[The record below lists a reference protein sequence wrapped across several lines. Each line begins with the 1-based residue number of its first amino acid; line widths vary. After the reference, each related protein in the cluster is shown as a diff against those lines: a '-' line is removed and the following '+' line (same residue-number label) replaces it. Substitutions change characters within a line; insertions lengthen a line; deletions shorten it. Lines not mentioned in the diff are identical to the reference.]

1 MNNKYEI
8 DEEFIDNDKR
18 VIVFSILALLIMF
31 ITVICLLVGC
41 KDDVKINDNKKE
53 DKKYIIPE
61 FEETDYKDIIKPSK
75 IVMISS
81 NNNYEITYHYDNKT
95 YVTKN
100 KKVDKFVPDGY
111 SNCKYYTDK
120 NFTKLYNFNNKI
132 NSKIDIYLSCEETV
146 YTIKYSYPSNNIEE
160 YKLSDGIIKLN
171 DPESDYTFEGWY
183 LDENYTTKVTALD
196 ENVIKYSNNGVI
208 NLYAKLVKYYTINY
222 YDMNNNII
230 NSIKISEEELDD
242 YKTFDASDLSKENYK
257 FLGWSKEKNSMI
269 IDYLCNEKINITDNI
284 DLYAVFASSMLILT
298 DNDKIIERRGLI
310 KEELL
315 EFELP
320 TLDDL
325 EIDVPTYIIPCDS
338 TTEGTK
344 TIVSDDIEI
353 LLENEIKLSDVLNKK
368 LDDYNPE
375 VGDTV
380 LEKEKQLNWKTDK
393 KTNDPITGEEVIE
406 EVDNE
411 EEIKEIIKNNTEN
424 NIDTKLKAEWTV
436 ENKNET
442 I

>member
-1 MNNKYEI
+1 
-8 DEEFIDNDKR
+8 
-18 VIVFSILALLIMF
+18 
-31 ITVICLLVGC
+31 
-41 KDDVKINDNKKE
+41 
-53 DKKYIIPE
+53 
-61 FEETDYKDIIKPSK
+61 
-75 IVMISS
+75 
-81 NNNYEITYHYDNKT
+81 
-95 YVTKN
+95 
-100 KKVDKFVPDGY
+100 
-111 SNCKYYTDK
+111 
-120 NFTKLYNFNNKI
+120 
-132 NSKIDIYLSCEETV
+132 
-146 YTIKYSYPSNNIEE
+146 
-160 YKLSDGIIKLN
+160 
-171 DPESDYTFEGWY
+171 
-183 LDENYTTKVTALD
+183 
-196 ENVIKYSNNGVI
+196 
-208 NLYAKLVKYYTINY
+208 
-222 YDMNNNII
+222 
-230 NSIKISEEELDD
+230 
-242 YKTFDASDLSKENYK
+242 
-257 FLGWSKEKNSMI
+257 MI
-269 IDYLCNEKINITDNI
+269 IDYLCNKKINITDNI

-298 DNDKIIERRGLI
+298 DNDKIIERRGLL

-344 TIVSDDIEI
+344 TIVSDDIET
-353 LLENEIKLSDVLNKK
+353 LLENEIKLSEVLNKK

>member
-1 MNNKYEI
+1 MSNKYEI

-41 KDDVKINDNKKE
+41 KDDAKINDNKKE

-61 FEETDYKDIIKPSK
+61 LEDTDYKDIIKPSK

-81 NNNYEITYHYDNKT
+81 NNYEITYHYDNKT

-100 KKVDKFVPDGY
+100 KKVYKFVPDGY
-111 SNCKYYTDK
+111 SSCKYYTDK
-120 NFTKLYNFNNKI
+120 NFTKLYNFNDEI
-132 NSKIDIYLSCEETV
+132 NSKIDIYLSCEETI

-160 YKLSDGIIKLN
+160 YKLSDGTIKLN

-183 LDENYTTKVTALD
+183 LDENYTTKVTTLD
-196 ENVIKYSNNGVI
+196 ENIIKYSNNGII

-222 YDMNNNII
+222 YNIDNNII
-230 NSIKISEEELDD
+230 NSDKLSEKELND
-242 YKTFDASDLSKENYK
+242 YSVFDASDLSKENYK

-269 IDYLCNEKINITDNI
+269 IDYLCNDKINITDNI
-284 DLYAVFASSMLILT
+284 NLYAVFASSMLILT
-298 DNDKIIERRGLI
+298 DNDKIIERRGLT
-310 KEELL
+310 KEESLD
-315 EFELP
+315 FKLP
-320 TLDDL
+320 TSEEL

-338 TTEGTK
+338 TTDKTM
-344 TIVSDDIEI
+344 TIVSDDIET

-380 LEKEKQLNWKTDK
+380 LEKEKQLSWKIDK
-393 KTNDPITGEEVIE
+393 KTNDPITGDEVIE
-406 EVDNE
+406 EINNE
-411 EEIKEIIKNNTEN
+411 EGIKEIIKNNTEN

-436 ENKNET
+436 ENISET